1 MNAARKAALK
11 ASPYKRH
18 KIAAGSTPYAAVPDR
33 LIPGIARM
41 LRASDIFWK

>member
-1 MNAARKAALK
+1 MNVVRNAARK

-18 KIAAGSTPYAAVPDR
+18 EIAAGSALYAAVPDK
-33 LIPGIARM
+33 LTPGIARM